1 MPRMQLFTS
10 PTTPFGRKIMVQ
22 ILESG
27 LDSRVAVTEVSGNP
41 LDPGSMPVAHNPL
54 GKIPALIPEG
64 GPAIF
69 DSRVISR
76 YLDGLS
82 GRGLYPQG
90 AALWPVLTL
99 EAMADGMTEAAV
111 LMTYETRLRPEN
123 LRFAPWVDG
132 QWAKITRALDALEAG
147 MPGALE
153 GPLTMGQIALSCT
166 LSYLDFRHG
175 ARRWQDGRPLLAAWA
190 EAFLRRPA
198 MLATAPRG

>member
-1 MPRMQLFTS
+1 MQLFTS

-27 LDSRVAVTEVSGNP
+27 LESKVTVTEVSGNP
-41 LDPGSMPVAHNPL
+41 LDPGTMPIAHNPL
-54 GKIPALIPEG
+54 GKIPALITNEG
-64 GPAIF
+64 QAIF

-82 GRGLYPQG
+82 GRGLYPEG

-99 EAMADGMTEAAV
+99 EATADGMTDAAV
-111 LMTYETRLRPEN
+111 LMAYEMRLRPEN
-123 LRFAPWVDG
+123 LRFTPWVDG
-132 QWAKITRALDALEAG
+132 QWAKVARALDALEAG
-147 MPGALE
+147 MLGPLG
-153 GPLTMGQIALSCT
+153 GPLTMGQIALACA

-175 ARRWQDGRPLLAAWA
+175 ARNWPDGRPRLADWY
-190 EAFLRRPA
+190 EGFSRRPA